1 MCNRIKKYA
10 ENESNY
16 QNQISNLTNQLNQIQ
31 NENTSISNISNK
43 IQCKCDLSKIEYE
56 RMIEYFNSI
65 QRN

>member
-1 MCNRIKKYA
+1 MCNRIKKYE
-10 ENESNY
+10 ENDSNY
-16 QNQISNLTNQLNQIQ
+16 LISNLTNQLNQIQ

-43 IQCKCDLSKIEYE
+43 IQCKNNLSKIEYE